1 MANVPVEDGATGPI
15 PRQKQG
21 GRAVRCGQLR
31 LLLTLPR
38 QVREKKLTFLAQMH
52 RNMAKEERD
61 DDLKLYYSIGEVAER
76 LGVNASQIRFWDKEF
91 PHLKPSKNSRGER
104 RFTKE
109 NIRQL
114 EEIHHLLKDRGFT
127 IEGARK
133 AITNGKKTPAAK
145 EEVIERLLAV
155 RQRLQ
160 DLLK

>member
-1 MANVPVEDGATGPI
+1 M
-15 PRQKQG
+15 
-21 GRAVRCGQLR
+21 
-31 LLLTLPR
+31 
-38 QVREKKLTFLAQMH
+38 LTFLAQMH
-52 RNMAKEERD
+52 RNMAKDQRD

-91 PHLKPSKNSRGER
+91 PHLKPNKNSRGER

-127 IEGARK
+127 IDGARK
-133 AITNGKKTPAAK
+133 AIAAGKKTPVAK